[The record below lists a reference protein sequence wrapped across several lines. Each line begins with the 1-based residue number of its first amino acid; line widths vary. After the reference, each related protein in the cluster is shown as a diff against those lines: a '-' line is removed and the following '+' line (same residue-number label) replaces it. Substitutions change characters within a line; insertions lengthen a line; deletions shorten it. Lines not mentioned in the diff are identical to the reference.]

1 MSKINQKTVG
11 SDIYTVLGQARMND
25 ADRQAAISALGHAE
39 AIVDAMFWV
48 KNRVAALGNYLL
60 KPSLKH

>member
-1 MSKINQKTVG
+1 MRKVNQTTVR
-11 SDIYTVLGQARMND
+11 SDIYALLGQARMND

-48 KNRVAALGNYLL
+48 KDRVAALGNYLL